1 MDDYPQVD
9 RRYVEFQAVT
19 VDVGLKMTHRRSQ
32 FQFLLLLL
40 AVVGQVLKAL
50 IVCLDV

>member
-9 RRYVEFQAVT
+9 HRYVDFQA

-32 FQFLLLLL
+32 FQFLPLPL

>member
-9 RRYVEFQAVT
+9 RRYVEFQAVG
-19 VDVGLKMTHRRSQ
+19 VGLKITHRHSQ

-40 AVVGQVLKAL
+40 AVVGQILKAL
-50 IVCLDV
+50 VVCLDV